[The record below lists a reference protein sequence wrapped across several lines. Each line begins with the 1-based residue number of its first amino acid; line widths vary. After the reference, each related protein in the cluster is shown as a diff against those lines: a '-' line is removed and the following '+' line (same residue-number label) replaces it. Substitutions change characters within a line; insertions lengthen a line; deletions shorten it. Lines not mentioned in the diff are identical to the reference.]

1 MTTTRTEKDT
11 MGTIEVPSDRYWG
24 AQTQRSL
31 EHFRIG
37 RDRFPREMIRALG
50 ILKKACALVNG
61 ELGLLSPEKV
71 RAIVQAAEEVIDG
84 TLDTHFPLVVWQT
97 GSGTQ
102 SNMNANEVIANRAN
116 ELLGGRIPTTTS
128 TAASPPTTPSPPRC
142 TSPRWSRWR
151 GA

>member
-61 ELGLLSPEKV
+61 ELGLQGYCRVQSILVDRFGGKTEPLWYPYSARKLRVLRRALRWIWGTSFGRLLS
-71 RAIVQAAEEVIDG
+71 
-84 TLDTHFPLVVWQT
+84 
-97 GSGTQ
+97 
-102 SNMNANEVIANRAN
+102 
-116 ELLGGRIPTTTS
+116 
-128 TAASPPTTPSPPRC
+128 
-142 TSPRWSRWR
+142 
-151 GA
+151 